1 MIKFLQIFGQGILYV
16 VLSPFFLVILAFYV
30 VYTALV
36 MIFMFLKMII
46 LFFAGKSVFAD
57 LPEDIEAEQMK
68 NKLRDEKLAKENP
81 QTPPLPYPYPPYGYP
96 GYPYPPMP
104 GQVINQPEVK
114 EIDAKRNHCSS
125 FFSSSLSIGLASISL
140 TS

>member
-114 EIDAKRNHCSS
+114 EIDAKPIDVEEEKRDEQ
-125 FFSSSLSIGLASISL
+125 
-140 TS
+140 